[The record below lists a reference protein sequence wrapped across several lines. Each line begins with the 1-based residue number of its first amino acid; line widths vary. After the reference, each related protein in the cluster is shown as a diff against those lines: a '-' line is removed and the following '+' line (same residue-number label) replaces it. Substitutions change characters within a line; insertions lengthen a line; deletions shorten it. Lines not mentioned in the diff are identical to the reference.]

1 MVAANALEKKKTKK
15 RAIPESLVY
24 EYLDGKLIYR
34 KGYKEVLNKKKKLEE
49 IIGTSGLQSV
59 ILSYLMEML
68 FLKIDK
74 KQYWVL
80 SNEIGTHIAHREN
93 PASDIG
99 IFEKS
104 VLTPNKVTTK
114 YVDVPAKVFIEV
126 DIRAALEDLS
136 ETGYISLK
144 TNKLLDFGAEKIIW
158 ILSETQQVIVAEKG
172 AKNWLWMN
180 WSESI
185 ELVEGIEV
193 NIGAY
198 LQAEGID
205 PKAITE

>member
-1 MVAANALEKKKTKK
+1 MVAANVLEKKKTKK

-24 EYLDGKLIYR
+24 EYLDGKPIYR
-34 KGYKEVLNKKKKLEE
+34 KGYKDVLNKKKKLEE
-49 IIGTSGLQSV
+49 IMGTSGLQSV
-59 ILSYLMEML
+59 IISYLMEVL
-68 FLKIDK
+68 FSKIDK

-104 VLTPNKVTTK
+104 VLTPNRVTTK

-126 DIRAALEDLS
+126 DIRAAMDDLG

-144 TNKLLDFGAEKIIW
+144 TNKLLDFGAEKVIW

-180 WSESI
+180 WNESV
-185 ELVEGIEV
+185 ELLDGIQI
-193 NIGAY
+193 NIGDY
-198 LQAEGID
+198 LREEGID
-205 PKAITE
+205 PKSINE